1 MFPHTLSP
9 SLGGMHGSQ
18 LLLISHITMTLIA
31 VQVDT
36 EGPLAKDH
44 FLITYHGEPLNKG
57 MRTLVMNM
65 LQYYLSM
72 QEVEKEESY

>member
-1 MFPHTLSP
+1 MN
-9 SLGGMHGSQ
+9 
-18 LLLISHITMTLIA
+18 A